1 VLNAA
6 FFSTGQR
13 CTATSRAIVE
23 KGAVQPFVERLVA
36 RAEKLKIGDPRD
48 PSTELGPAID
58 EKQLKTTLSYL
69 DIGRKEGATLV
80 HGGERLSEGAHAHG
94 WFSRPAIMTGVAS
107 QSKLGQDEVFG
118 PLLGII
124 EAKDFSDA
132 VALAND
138 VRFGLS
144 ASICTTNV
152 SRALEYVERAEAG
165 MVMVNLPSAGVEYQI
180 PFGGTKES
188 SSGWREQGPAATQF
202 FTESKTVYM
211 RY

>member
-1 VLNAA
+1 
-6 FFSTGQR
+6 
-13 CTATSRAIVE
+13 
-23 KGAVQPFVERLVA
+23 
-36 RAEKLKIGDPRD
+36 
-48 PSTELGPAID
+48 
-58 EKQLKTTLSYL
+58 
-69 DIGRKEGATLV
+69 
-80 HGGERLSEGAHAHG
+80 
-94 WFSRPAIMTGVAS
+94 MTGVAS
-107 QSKLGQDEVFG
+107 KSKLGQDEVFG

-124 EAKDFSDA
+124 EAKDFDDA

-165 MVMVNLPSAGVEYQI
+165 MVMVNLPSAGVEYHI
-180 PFGGTKES
+180 PFGGTKDS

-211 RY
+211 KYLTPVNVSPAASLAGELPDARSCSWSSLRVCPTRRDVEGSLRARRASART